1 MLHRSGVLMQK
12 LPEDRHPAG
21 IVTIGVQIPVVE
33 VRPVIVRL
41 EVERVSGGLPQLLSS
56 SSCWHQ
62 KNITV
67 SLEFY
72 SVPDWTLEK
81 DK

>member
-1 MLHRSGVLMQK
+1 MQK
-12 LPEDRHPAG
+12 LPEDRHPAST
-21 IVTIGVQIPVVE
+21 VAVGVQIPVVE
-33 VRPVIVRL
+33 VRLVIVRL
-41 EVERVSGGLPQLLSS
+41 EVERVRGGLPQFLSS

-72 SVPDWTLEK
+72 SVPGWTLEK